1 VRLSLAHLLVL
12 PTSQD
17 VKFEFLVK
25 SRVDKVKEAMT
36 YSMNSENKLNGA
48 SNFRAWKTRID
59 LILASN
65 KVLDIVKGKI
75 VEPEF
80 EEGKEKEPQNIAVME
95 KFKDGDIN
103 AMSITVDS
111 IKDHLIPY
119 ISHIDSS
126 KKMYNA
132 LTNLF
137 LVKNIGQVM
146 SLKNELCDMKMKDD
160 DSITSYFVRISQ
172 LRDQL
177 QDIEEIISEKELVN
191 IVLNGLPK
199 TWDAFVASMNTR
211 KEYPTFE
218 ELWTCC
224 AQEESRISAKVKPQN
239 KYDDQAFT
247 TRFKD
252 FTNKRKFGS
261 RKKTNQEKDMSRI
274 QCFNCQKYGHYK
286 NHCPRL
292 KKRKETHEAS
302 IAKEREPSKK
312 AKKDKTDFFF

>member
-1 VRLSLAHLLVL
+1 
-12 PTSQD
+12 
-17 VKFEFLVK
+17 
-25 SRVDKVKEAMT
+25 M
-36 YSMNSENKLNGA
+36 
-48 SNFRAWKTRID
+48 
-59 LILASN
+59 
-65 KVLDIVKGKI
+65 LDIVKGKI

-80 EEGKEKEPQNIAVME
+80 EEGKEKEPQNVAVIE

-103 AMSITVDS
+103 AMSIIVES

-119 ISHIDSS
+119 FSHLDSS
-126 KKMYNA
+126 KNMYDA

-137 LVKNIGQVM
+137 SIRNIGQVM
-146 SLKNELCDMKMKDD
+146 SLKNELCDMNMNDD

-177 QDIEEIISEKELVN
+177 QAIEEITSKKELVN

-199 TWDAFVASMNTR
+199 TWDAFAANMNTR

-224 AQEESRISAKVKPQN
+224 AQEESRISAKEKPQK

-247 TRFKD
+247 TRFKN
-252 FTNKRKFGS
+252 FRNKRKFGS
-261 RKKTNQEKDMSRI
+261 RRKSNQEKDISKV

-286 NHCPRL
+286 NHCLEL
-292 KKRKETHEAS
+292 KKRKEKHEAS
-302 IAKEREPSKK
+302 ISEEKEPTKKTSRAKETSSEGNNTLLSSCTYLVCIVSVHILYMYLLEDNVFQEELYRWKNKK
-312 AKKDKTDFFF
+312 IRIDIIR